1 MTTSKAVIAAL
12 GFLSVIIPVNA
23 QEVFISPKLEKVW
36 EVSTGLDVPESSFY
50 NKFDNI
56 IYVSNIVGK
65 HNVKDGIGYISKL
78 DINGKMIEKEWI
90 TGLNAAKGICAS
102 QSKLYV
108 TDIDRVLEID
118 IKTGKILKE
127 YKNAKSVSL
136 NDVTVASDGK
146 VYISDSGG
154 NCIFCIGTDSLE
166 VFLEDAGIKGMNGI
180 FYEGNLLYIGAQG
193 NFLSINLQN
202 KEITVL
208 NKEVGYLDGI
218 EQVTNGLF
226 VTSDWKGNVQLI
238 KTGKSVEKIIDTT
251 PRSINAADL
260 GYIPSKK
267 LVLVPTFLDNKV
279 IAYKLNY

>member
-1 MTTSKAVIAAL
+1 MVTIN
-12 GFLSVIIPVNA
+12 NA

-50 NKFDNI
+50 NKYDNT
-56 IYVSNIVGK
+56 IYISNIVGK
-65 HNVKDGIGYISKL
+65 HNVKDGVGYISKV
-78 DINGKMIEKEWI
+78 DINGKMIEKEWV

-102 QSKLYV
+102 KSKLYV

-127 YKNAKSVSL
+127 YRNSKSVSL
-136 NDVTVASDGK
+136 NDVTVATDDK

-154 NCIFCIGTDSLE
+154 NCIFCIGKDSLE
-166 VFLEDAGIKGMNGI
+166 VFIEDASIKGMNGI
-180 FYEGNLLYIGAQG
+180 LFEDNLLYIGAQG
-193 NFLSINLQN
+193 NFLSINPKN

-218 EQVTNGLF
+218 EKISNGLF
-226 VTSDWKGNVQLI
+226 VTSDWKGNVQI
-238 KTGKSVEKIIDTT
+238 IETGKSIEKIIDTT
-251 PRSINAADL
+251 PKSINAADL
-260 GYIPSKK
+260 GYILSQK
-267 LVLVPTFLDNKV
+267 LLLVPTFSDNKV